1 MISSLSNPKVKQIVQ
16 WQGSAARR
24 REAEIFLTEGFKM
37 FEEAPE
43 EAVREVYVTAEALEK
58 IGQCPL
64 LREKLERIGRETV
77 TEEVF
82 RKMSDTQTP
91 QGILCVV
98 ERPAFRLERLP
109 CLWCWRTCRIPAIW
123 EPLSGPGRA
132 RASRASL

>member
-16 WQGSAARR
+16 WHGSAARR

-58 IGQCPL
+58 IGQRPL

-77 TEEVF
+77 V
-82 RKMSDTQTP
+82 
-91 QGILCVV
+91 
-98 ERPAFRLERLP
+98 
-109 CLWCWRTCRIPAIW
+109 
-123 EPLSGPGRA
+123 
-132 RASRASL
+132 